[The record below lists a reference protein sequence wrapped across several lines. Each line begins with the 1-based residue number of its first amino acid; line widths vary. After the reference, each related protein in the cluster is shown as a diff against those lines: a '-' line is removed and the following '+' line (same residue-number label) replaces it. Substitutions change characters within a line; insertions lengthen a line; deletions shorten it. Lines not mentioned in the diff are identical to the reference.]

1 MKKIIIP
8 LILIIGIII
17 YSKKSQSSKLRKII
31 TTLLAMAIA
40 VLLCFGVDKIIELFN
55 LDSLES
61 KDLTYL
67 SNARQKALV
76 SQALKSVEAAI
87 VSSKNQVPLEMVAVD
102 LKDAFDSLGEVIGVS
117 YREELLDQLFSNF
130 CLGK

>member
-1 MKKIIIP
+1 MKNRKLLNYP
-8 LILIIGIII
+8 PYCYLVLIQI
-17 YSKKSQSSKLRKII
+17 K
-31 TTLLAMAIA
+31 
-40 VLLCFGVDKIIELFN
+40 
-55 LDSLES
+55 S
-61 KDLTYL
+61 KDYNYL